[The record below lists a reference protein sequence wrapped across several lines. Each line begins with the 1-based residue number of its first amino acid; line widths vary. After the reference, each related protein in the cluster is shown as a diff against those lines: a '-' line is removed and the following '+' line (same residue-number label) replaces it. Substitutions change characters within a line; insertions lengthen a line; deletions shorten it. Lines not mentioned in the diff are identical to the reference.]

1 LDEGRDTIESRH
13 SSRLTAGEDR
23 VGGAPVVISPG
34 CKCTR
39 FVLEFAGPN
48 LIPHTNRLL
57 RQYLPKTGDLNCYDQ
72 TVLDAIADRLNNR
85 HCAVLRGAPP
95 G

>member
-1 LDEGRDTIESRH
+1 LY
-13 SSRLTAGEDR
+13 
-23 VGGAPVVISPG
+23 
-34 CKCTR
+34 
-39 FVLEFAGPN
+39 LEFAGPN

-85 HCAVLRGAPP
+85 HCAVLGGCTP